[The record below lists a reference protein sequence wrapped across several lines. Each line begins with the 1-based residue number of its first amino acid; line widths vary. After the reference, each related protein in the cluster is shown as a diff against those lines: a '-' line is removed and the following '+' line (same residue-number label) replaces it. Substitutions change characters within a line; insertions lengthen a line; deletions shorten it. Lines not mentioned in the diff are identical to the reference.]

1 MPQIPEL
8 IAALQSSKDFDTTI
22 TKRFEK
28 ANRLRFEGEA
38 LIGKAEVV
46 EDAIN
51 ELRHPFVANIDA
63 ARDLQSRA
71 LTGWFDPY
79 NTASIYHYRYV
90 LPESGTVNKEW
101 YSLAAWLRFV
111 SSDVYHPQLSLDI
124 RSCSRMNSKVKLG
137 QKVWKDIGKDTDRE
151 ECFQLADRELVERGF
166 ILTNWLSE

>member
-22 TKRFEK
+22 TKRFEE
-28 ANRLRFEGEA
+28 ANQLRFEGET

-51 ELRHPFVANIDA
+51 ELRHPFIAKIDA
-63 ARDLQSRA
+63 ARDLQSRT
-71 LTGWFDPY
+71 LTGWFNPY
-79 NTASIYHYRYV
+79 DSASIYHNRYA

-101 YSLAAWLRFV
+101 YNLVAWLRFI
-111 SSDVYHPQLSLDI
+111 SEEGSCYLALDI
-124 RSCSRMNSKVKLG
+124 RFCSRISSKVKFG
-137 QKVWKDIGKDTDRE
+137 QKVWRDIGKDADHE
-151 ECFQLADRELVERGF
+151 ECFQLGDKELVERGL